1 MYHLIVVVA
10 VLVLLITLWWFRR
23 PKVNLGFCSADA
35 PYVKPVV
42 IENLITP
49 NESEYILESAKS
61 KFNDSTILS
70 GKDDSIRKSE
80 TAWLGKNDPV
90 VETIFKRFSEQFNF
104 DVSHVEDLQVVRY
117 APGGFY
123 NDHHDS
129 CCDDTQHCQDF
140 VRKSGQRVLTILIYL
155 NDEFEGGYTNFKNLN
170 LNLKASPLG
179 GIVFHPLQLGGGN
192 FCHPNA
198 LHKGTPVT
206 SGVKYICNV
215 WVRERPF

>member
-140 VRKSGQRVLTILIYL
+140 VQKSGQRVLTILIYL

-179 GIVFHPLQLGGGN
+179 GIVFHPLQSGGN

-215 WVRERPF
+215 WVRERPL

>member
-10 VLVLLITLWWFRR
+10 VLVLLTTLWWFRR
-23 PKVNLGFCSADA
+23 PTVNLGYCSADA

-49 NESEYILESAKS
+49 GESEYVLENAKS
-61 KFNDSTILS
+61 KFNDSTIMS
-70 GKDDSIRKSE
+70 GEDDSIRKSE
-80 TAWLGKNDPV
+80 TAGLSKDDPTV
-90 VETIFKRFSEQFNF
+90 KTIFKRFSEQFNF
-104 DVSHVEDLQVVRY
+104 DVANVEDLQVVRY
-117 APGGFY
+117 IPGGFY

-129 CCDDTQHCQDF
+129 CCDDTPHCRDF
-140 VRKSGQRVLTILIYL
+140 VKKSGQRVLTILIYL
-155 NDEFEGGYTNFKNLN
+155 NDEFEGGHTNFKNLN
-170 LNLKASPLG
+170 INLKAKPLG

-198 LHKGTPVT
+198 LHRGTPVT

>member
-1 MYHLIVVVA
+1 MYHLIAVA
-10 VLVLLITLWWFRR
+10 VVLALLAVLWFRR
-23 PKVNLGFCSADA
+23 TKVALGFCSADA
-35 PYVKPVV
+35 PYTKPVV
-42 IENLITP
+42 VDNLITP
-49 NESEYILESAKS
+49 NEAEYILETAKPMFS
-61 KFNDSTILS
+61 NSTILS
-70 GKDDSIRKSE
+70 GADDSIRKSE
-80 TAWLGKNDPV
+80 TAWLKKSDQV
-90 VETIFKRFSEQFNF
+90 VANLFGRLSKQFNF
-104 DVSHVEDLQVVRY
+104 EIANVEDLQVVRY
-117 APGGFY
+117 FPGGFY

-155 NDEFEGGYTNFKNLN
+155 NDDFEGGHTNFTNLD
-170 LNLKASPLG
+170 LTLKANPLG
-179 GIVFHPLQLGGGN
+179 AIIFHPLQVGGN

>member
-1 MYHLIVVVA
+1 MYHLIVVAA

-35 PYVKPVV
+35 PYVKPAV

-49 NESEYILESAKS
+49 NESKYILESAKS

-80 TAWLGKNDPV
+80 TAWLKKDDPV
-90 VETIFKRFSEQFNF
+90 VDTIFKRFSEQFKF
-104 DVSHVEDLQVVRY
+104 DVANVEDLQVVRY
-117 APGGFY
+117 QPGGFY

-155 NDEFEGGYTNFKNLN
+155 NDEFEGGHTNFKNLN

-179 GIVFHPLQLGGGN
+179 GIVFHPLQSGGGN